1 MLHGK
6 SALYLNG
13 VKMYIRETLFFDTFV
28 LVVKKQHNTRTV
40 WSGIFFSL
48 TFTVVMLYCIHS
60 LKRKKFMKPTYTE
73 LLEVVYYLSNQIMI
87 SENQTKIEYFELPMK
102 DAVRATVEF
111 ARAEVMSDN
120 YESVF

>member
-1 MLHGK
+1 
-6 SALYLNG
+6 
-13 VKMYIRETLFFDTFV
+13 
-28 LVVKKQHNTRTV
+28 
-40 WSGIFFSL
+40 
-48 TFTVVMLYCIHS
+48 
-60 LKRKKFMKPTYTE
+60 MKPTYTE

-120 YESVF
+120 FESVF

>member
-1 MLHGK
+1 
-6 SALYLNG
+6 
-13 VKMYIRETLFFDTFV
+13 
-28 LVVKKQHNTRTV
+28 
-40 WSGIFFSL
+40 
-48 TFTVVMLYCIHS
+48 
-60 LKRKKFMKPTYTE
+60 MKPTYTE
-73 LLEVVYYLSNQIMI
+73 LLEVIYYLSNQIMI

>member
-1 MLHGK
+1 
-6 SALYLNG
+6 
-13 VKMYIRETLFFDTFV
+13 
-28 LVVKKQHNTRTV
+28 
-40 WSGIFFSL
+40 
-48 TFTVVMLYCIHS
+48 
-60 LKRKKFMKPTYTE
+60 MKPTYAE

-102 DAVRATVEF
+102 DAVRATVEY

>member
-1 MLHGK
+1 MTIP
-6 SALYLNG
+6 AIVLYWFHRL
-13 VKMYIRETLFFDTFV
+13 R
-28 LVVKKQHNTRTV
+28 
-40 WSGIFFSL
+40 
-48 TFTVVMLYCIHS
+48 
-60 LKRKKFMKPTYTE
+60 KRKKIMKPTYTE

-102 DAVRATVEF
+102 DAVRATVEY